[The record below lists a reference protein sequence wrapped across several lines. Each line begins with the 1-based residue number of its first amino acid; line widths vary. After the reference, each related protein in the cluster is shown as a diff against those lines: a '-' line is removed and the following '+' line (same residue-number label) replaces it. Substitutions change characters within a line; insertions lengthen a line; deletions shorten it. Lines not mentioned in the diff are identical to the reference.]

1 MHRRKGGKSTGPLS
15 STPDLSLATKM
26 DWDFHG
32 VGVFTPENTF
42 GSLDDLTSTPGGSA
56 DDDTETDDDP
66 EPPIPVVIPIQVPA
80 WCLKLPPGGRATWI
94 TGFAFHMDD
103 SGQLHGSHSVTATY
117 DGTTVLSQ
125 TTPLF
130 FSSSHPPNPLAAE

>member
-1 MHRRKGGKSTGPLS
+1 
-15 STPDLSLATKM
+15 M
-26 DWDFHG
+26 DWNFHSDD
-32 VGVFTPENTF
+32 VFTPENLPF
-42 GSLDDLTSTPGGSA
+42 GSLDDLTPGGSAA

-66 EPPIPVVIPIQVPA
+66 IPETIPIIQVPA
-80 WCLKLPPGGRATWI
+80 WCLKLPPGSRATWV
-94 TGFAFHMDD
+94 TGFAFHRDD

-130 FSSSHPPNPLAAE
+130 FAPSHPPNPLAAE